1 MSYVHE
7 RSKRCDK
14 TETNLFSIPPTQASL
29 EKGRWIDYHPLSS
42 VGNDDGPITFLA
54 AGTEDYVDLSKTIL
68 FVEGKVVKADGTN
81 LSGDEQ
87 ANIAPVN
94 NFLHSLFKQVDV
106 YLNGKQVTP
115 AMETYA
121 YRAYLETL
129 LNYDVSAKE
138 SQLTSA
144 LYYKDT
150 AGEMDSNGSLPS
162 EKTITYAIAQN
173 TKAKDQPLTTS
184 TFKLQVPGSGN
195 QGFAKRHQF
204 IHDGKKFTLSGPVF
218 VDAFMSSRLLLNMVD
233 LKLILNRSSDQFCLM
248 DKNGDSLNAK
258 VKLTDVILKVRKV
271 KVSPTISMAHELTL
285 KKMAAVYP
293 IRRVECKTFVMAAN
307 IPNVRKDNIFT
318 GIIPKTFVF
327 GLVDAKAFSGDYDKN
342 PYNFEDYKV
351 TTVTLTANGEGLPFK
366 QLTLNYESN
375 KENFIQAYNTL
386 FSGTGKM
393 NYNTGLDISRKD
405 YPKGYTLYA
414 FDLTP
419 DMCGASPYF
428 NTIQRGSLTVDITFA
443 DAPSAQTFPAG
454 TTAPTAIAMVCYGDF
469 ENVIQIDS
477 ERNVIYD
484 MSS

>member
-7 RSKRCDK
+7 RSKQCGK
-14 TETNLFSIPPTQASL
+14 TETDLFSIPPTQASL

-42 VGNDDGPITFLA
+42 VENDDGPITFLA

-68 FVEGKVVKADGTN
+68 FVEGKVVKSDGTD
-81 LSGDEQ
+81 LGGATQS
-87 ANIAPVN
+87 NIAPVN
-94 NFLHSLFKQVDV
+94 DFLHSLFRQVDV

-115 AMETYA
+115 AMGTYA

-129 LNYDVSAKE
+129 LNYDVSAKG

-144 LYYKDT
+144 MYYKDT
-150 AGEMDSNGSLPS
+150 AGEMDSNGSLPV
-162 EKTITYAIAQN
+162 KKAISISGSSHN
-173 TKAKDQPLTTS
+173 FMTM
-184 TFKLQVPGSGN
+184 GSGN

-204 IHDGKKFTLSGPVF
+204 IQDGKKFTLSGPIF
-218 VDAFMSSRLLLNMVD
+218 VDAFMGSRLLLSMVD
-233 LKLILNRSSDQFCLM
+233 LKLILNRSSDKFCLM
-248 DKNGDSLNAK
+248 DTNTNSLNAK

-271 KVSPTISMAHELTL
+271 RVSPTVSMGHELAL
-285 KKMAAVYP
+285 KKMAAIYP
-293 IRRVECKTFVMAAN
+293 IRRVECKTFVMPGN
-307 IPNVRKDNIFT
+307 IPSVRKDNIFT
-318 GIIPKTFVF
+318 GNIPKTFVF
-327 GLVDAKAFSGDYDKN
+327 GLVDAKGFSGDYEKN
-342 PYNFEDYKV
+342 PYNFKDYGV
-351 TTVTLTANGEGLPFK
+351 TTVTLTVNGEELPFK
-366 QLTLNYESN
+366 QLTLNYEDN

-393 NYNTGLDISRKD
+393 NYNTGLDISRED

-419 DMCGASPYF
+419 DMCGSSPYF
-428 NTIQRGSLTVDITFA
+428 NTVQRGSLTVDITFA
-443 DAPSAQTFPAG
+443 NAPGAA
-454 TTAPTAIAMVCYGDF
+454 AIAMVCYGDF

>member
-7 RSKRCDK
+7 RSKRCGK
-14 TETNLFSIPPTQASL
+14 TETDLFSIPPTQASL

-42 VGNDDGPITFLA
+42 VENDDGPITFLA

-68 FVEGKVVKADGTN
+68 FVEGKVVKADGTD
-81 LSGDEQ
+81 LSGNGQ
-87 ANIAPVN
+87 SSIAPVN
-94 NFLHSLFKQVDV
+94 NFLHSLFRQVDV

-115 AMETYA
+115 AMGTYA

-129 LNYDVSAKE
+129 LNYDTSAKK

-144 LYYKDT
+144 MYYKDT
-150 AGEMDSNGSLPS
+150 AGEMVSTGSLPA
-162 EKTITYAIAQN
+162 EKALTGG
-173 TKAKDQPLTTS
+173 TKVMTA
-184 TFKLQVPGSGN
+184 GSGN

-204 IHDGKKFTLSGPVF
+204 IHDGKKFTMSGPVF
-218 VDAFMSSRLLLNMVD
+218 VDAFMGSRLMLNMVN
-233 LKLILNRSSDQFCLM
+233 LKLILNRSADQFCLM
-248 DKNGDSLNAK
+248 DKNGSPLNAK

-271 KVSPTISMAHELTL
+271 RVNPTVSMAHEVAL
-285 KKMAAVYP
+285 KKMAAIYP
-293 IRRVECKTFVMAAN
+293 IRRVECKTFVMPAN

-318 GIIPKTFVF
+318 GNIPKTFVF
-327 GLVDAKAFSGDYDKN
+327 GLLDAKGFSGDYMKN
-342 PYNFEDYKV
+342 PYNFENYKV
-351 TTVTLTANGEGLPFK
+351 TTVTLTVNGEELPFK
-366 QLTLNYESN
+366 QLTLNYETN

-393 NYNTGLDISRKD
+393 NYNTGLDISRED

-428 NTIQRGSLTVDITFA
+428 NAVQRGSLTVDITFA
-443 DAPSAQTFPAG
+443 DAPSTQTG
-454 TTAPTAIAMVCYGDF
+454 SSVGGTAPTAIAMVCYGDF

>member
-1 MSYVHE
+1 MHE
-7 RSKRCDK
+7 KSKQCGK
-14 TETNLFSIPPTQASL
+14 TETDLFTIPPTQTSL
-29 EKGRWIDYHPLSS
+29 EKARWIDYHPLSS
-42 VGNDDGPITFLA
+42 VENDDGPITFLA

-68 FVEGKVVKADGTN
+68 FVEGKVIKPDGTD
-81 LSGDEQ
+81 LSGNEQ
-87 ANIAPVN
+87 SSIAPVN

-115 AMETYA
+115 AMGTYA

-129 LNYDVSAKE
+129 LNYDVSSKG

-144 LYYKDT
+144 MYYKDT
-150 AGEMDSNGSLPS
+150 AGEMNSNGSLPVEETLS
-162 EKTITYAIAQN
+162 GKKVMSA
-173 TKAKDQPLTTS
+173 P
-184 TFKLQVPGSGN
+184 SGN

-204 IHDGKKFTLSGPVF
+204 IQDGKKFTLSGPVF
-218 VDAFMSSRLLLNMVD
+218 VDAFMGSRLLLNMVN
-233 LKLILNRSSDQFCLM
+233 LKLILNRSPNMFCLM
-248 DKNGDSLNAK
+248 DTNDAKVNAK

-271 KVSPTISMAHELTL
+271 RVSPTVSMAHELAL
-285 KKMAAVYP
+285 KKMAAIYP
-293 IRRVECKTFVMAAN
+293 IRRVECKTFVMPAN
-307 IPNVRKDNIFT
+307 IPSMRKDNIFT
-318 GIIPKTFVF
+318 GNIPKTFVF
-327 GLVDAKAFSGDYDKN
+327 GLVDAKGFSGDYENN
-342 PYNFEDYKV
+342 PYNFQHYKV
-351 TTVTLTANGEGLPFK
+351 TTVTLTVNGEELPFK
-366 QLTLNYESN
+366 QLTLNYEDN

-393 NYNTGLDISRKD
+393 NYNTGLDISRED

-428 NTIQRGSLTVDITFA
+428 NTVQRGSLTVDITFA
-443 DAPSAQTFPAG
+443 KAPSLQTNK
-454 TTAPTAIAMVCYGDF
+454 PTAIAMICYGDF

>member
-7 RSKRCDK
+7 KSKQCGK
-14 TETNLFSIPPTQASL
+14 TETDLFSIPPTQASL

-42 VGNDDGPITFLA
+42 V
-54 AGTEDYVDLSKTIL
+54 
-68 FVEGKVVKADGTN
+68 
-81 LSGDEQ
+81 
-87 ANIAPVN
+87 
-94 NFLHSLFKQVDV
+94 

-115 AMETYA
+115 AMGTYA

-129 LNYDVSAKE
+129 LNYDVSAKG

-144 LYYKDT
+144 MYYKDT
-150 AGEMDSNGSLPS
+150 AGEMENNGSLPVK
-162 EKTITYAIAQN
+162 KTINPNGDFMTR
-173 TKAKDQPLTTS
+173 
-184 TFKLQVPGSGN
+184 GSGN

-204 IHDGKKFTLSGPVF
+204 IQDGKKFTLSGPVF
-218 VDAFMSSRLLLNMVD
+218 VDAFMGSRLLLNMVD

-248 DKNGDSLNAK
+248 DKNSSSLKAK

-271 KVSPTISMAHELTL
+271 RVSPTVSMAHELAL
-285 KKMAAVYP
+285 KKMAAIYP
-293 IRRVECKTFVMAAN
+293 IRRVECKTFVMPAN

-318 GIIPKTFVF
+318 GNIPKTFVF
-327 GLVDAKAFSGDYDKN
+327 GLIDAKGFSGDYKKN
-342 PYNFEDYKV
+342 PYNFQNYKV
-351 TTVTLTANGEGLPFK
+351 TTVTLTVNGEELPFK
-366 QLTLNYESN
+366 QLTLNYEDN

-393 NYNTGLDISRKD
+393 NYNTGLDISRED

-428 NTIQRGSLTVDITFA
+428 NTVQRGSLTVDITFA
-443 DAPSAQTFPAG
+443 DAPSTQDG
-454 TTAPTAIAMVCYGDF
+454 SPTAIAMICYGDF

>member
-7 RSKRCDK
+7 KSKQCGK
-14 TETNLFSIPPTQASL
+14 TETDLFSIPPTQASL

-42 VGNDDGPITFLA
+42 VENDDGPITFLA

-81 LSGDEQ
+81 LSGNAQ
-87 ANIAPVN
+87 SSIAPVN
-94 NFLHSLFKQVDV
+94 NFLHSLFRQVDV

-115 AMETYA
+115 AMGTYA

-129 LNYDVSAKE
+129 LNYDVSSKG

-144 LYYKDT
+144 MYYKDT
-150 AGEMDSNGSLPS
+150 AGEMENNGSLPVK
-162 EKTITYAIAQN
+162 KTINGTG
-173 TKAKDQPLTTS
+173 DFMTS
-184 TFKLQVPGSGN
+184 GSGN

-204 IHDGKKFTLSGPVF
+204 IQDGKKFTLSGPVF
-218 VDAFMSSRLLLNMVD
+218 VDAFMGSRLLLNMVD

-248 DKNGDSLNAK
+248 DKNSSSLKAK

-271 KVSPTISMAHELTL
+271 RVSPTVSMAHELAL
-285 KKMAAVYP
+285 KKMAAIYP
-293 IRRVECKTFVMAAN
+293 IRRVECKTFVMPAN

-318 GIIPKTFVF
+318 GNIPKTFVF
-327 GLVDAKAFSGDYDKN
+327 GLVDAKGFSGDYKKN
-342 PYNFEDYKV
+342 PYNFQNYKV
-351 TTVTLTANGEGLPFK
+351 TTVTLTVNGEELPFK
-366 QLTLNYESN
+366 QLTLNYEDN

-393 NYNTGLDISRKD
+393 NYNTGLDISRED

-419 DMCGASPYF
+419 DMCGTSPYF
-428 NTIQRGSLTVDITFA
+428 NTVQRGSLTVDITFA
-443 DAPSAQTFPAG
+443 DAPSTQDG
-454 TTAPTAIAMVCYGDF
+454 NPTAIAMICYGDF
-469 ENVIQIDS
+469 ENVIQTDS

>member
-7 RSKRCDK
+7 KSKQCGK
-14 TETNLFSIPPTQASL
+14 TETDLFTIPPTQASL

-42 VGNDDGPITFLA
+42 VENDDGPITFLA

-81 LSGDEQ
+81 LGGNEQ
-87 ANIAPVN
+87 SNVAPVN

-115 AMETYA
+115 AMGTYA

-129 LNYDVSAKE
+129 LNYDTSPKG

-144 LYYKDT
+144 MYYKDT
-150 AGEMDSNGSLPS
+150 AGEMESTGSLPTKKAVS
-162 EKTITYAIAQN
+162 TYGDYMTA
-173 TKAKDQPLTTS
+173 
-184 TFKLQVPGSGN
+184 GSGN

-204 IHDGKKFTLSGPVF
+204 RQDGKKFTLSGPVF
-218 VDAFMSSRLLLNMVD
+218 VDAFMGSRLLLNMVD

-248 DKNGDSLNAK
+248 DKNGTGSVLNAK

-271 KVSPTISMAHELTL
+271 RVSPTVSMGHELAL
-285 KKMAAVYP
+285 KKMAAIYP
-293 IRRVECKTFVMAAN
+293 IRRVECKTFVMPAN
-307 IPNVRKDNIFT
+307 IPSVRKDNIFT
-318 GIIPKTFVF
+318 GNIPKTFVF
-327 GLVDAKAFSGDYDKN
+327 GLTDAKGFSGDYGNN
-342 PYNFEDYKV
+342 PYNFQNYKV
-351 TTVTLTANGEGLPFK
+351 TTVTLTVNGEELPFK
-366 QLTLNYESN
+366 QLTLNYAKN

-393 NYNTGLDISRKD
+393 NYNTGLDISRED

-419 DMCGASPYF
+419 DMCGSSPYF
-428 NTIQRGSLTVDITFA
+428 NTVQRGSLTVDITFA
-443 DAPSAQTFPAG
+443 DAPSAQDYPTG
-454 TTAPTAIAMVCYGDF
+454 VTAPAAIAMVCYGDF

>member
-7 RSKRCDK
+7 RSKQCGK
-14 TETNLFSIPPTQASL
+14 TETDLFSIPPTQASL

-42 VGNDDGPITFLA
+42 VENDDGPITFLA

-68 FVEGKVVKADGTN
+68 FVEGKVVKSDNTD
-81 LSGDEQ
+81 LSGGEQ
-87 ANIAPVN
+87 SSIAPVN
-94 NFLHSLFKQVDV
+94 NFLHSLFRQVDV

-115 AMETYA
+115 AMGTYA

-129 LNYDVSAKE
+129 LNYDVSSKG

-144 LYYKDT
+144 MYYKDT
-150 AGEMDSNGSLPS
+150 AGEMGSTGSLPS
-162 EKTITYAIAQN
+162 EKTLSYMASKNAQ
-173 TKAKDQPLTTS
+173 TLS
-184 TFKLQVPGSGN
+184 TQKVTVPGSGN

-204 IHDGKKFTLSGPVF
+204 IQNGKKFTLSGPVF
-218 VDAFMSSRLLLNMVD
+218 VDAFMGSRLLLNMVD
-233 LKLILNRSSDQFCLM
+233 LKLILNRSSDKFCLM
-248 DKNGDSLNAK
+248 DKNGSVLNAK

-271 KVSPTISMAHELTL
+271 KVSPTVSMGHELAL
-285 KKMAAVYP
+285 KKMPAIYP
-293 IRRVECKTFVMAAN
+293 IRRVECKTFVMPAN
-307 IPNVRKDNIFT
+307 IPSVRKDNIFT
-318 GIIPKTFVF
+318 GNIPKTFVF
-327 GLVDAKAFSGDYDKN
+327 GLVDAKGFSGDYGKN
-342 PYNFEDYKV
+342 PYNFRNYKV
-351 TTVTLTANGEGLPFK
+351 TTVTLTVNGEELPFK
-366 QLTLNYESN
+366 QLTLNYEDN

-393 NYNTGLDISRKD
+393 NFNTGLDISRED

-419 DMCGASPYF
+419 DMCGSSPYF
-428 NTIQRGSLTVDITFA
+428 NTVQRGSLTVDITFA
-443 DAPSAQTFPAG
+443 EAPSTQDGAPA
-454 TTAPTAIAMVCYGDF
+454 AIAMVCYGDF

>member
-42 VGNDDGPITFLA
+42 VGNDDRPITFLA

-115 AMETYA
+115 AMGTYA

-138 SQLTSA
+138 SQLTLA

-162 EKTITYAIAQN
+162 EKTITYATAQ
-173 TKAKDQPLTTS
+173 KGKDTRSDLATS
-184 TFKLQVPGSGN
+184 TFKLPVPGSGN

-204 IHDGKKFTLSGPVF
+204 IHDGKKFTLAGPVF
-218 VDAFMSSRLLLNMVD
+218 VDAFMGSRLLLNMVD

-248 DKNGDSLNAK
+248 DKNSNSLNAK

-271 KVSPTISMAHELTL
+271 KVSPTVSMAHELAL
-285 KKMAAVYP
+285 KKMPAIYP
-293 IRRVECKTFVMAAN
+293 IWRVECKTFVMAAN
-307 IPNVRKDNIFT
+307 IPNVRKDNVFT

-327 GLVDAKAFSGDYDKN
+327 GLTDAKAFSGDYEKN

-351 TTVTLTANGEGLPFK
+351 TTVTLTANGEELPFK

-428 NTIQRGSLTVDITFA
+428 NTIQGGSLTVDITFA
-443 DAPSAQTFPAG
+443 DTPSAQTFPAG

>member
-7 RSKRCDK
+7 KSKQCGK
-14 TETNLFSIPPTQASL
+14 TETDLFTIPPTQTSL

-42 VGNDDGPITFLA
+42 VENDDGPITFLA

-81 LSGDEQ
+81 LSGNEQ
-87 ANIAPVN
+87 SNIAPVN

-115 AMETYA
+115 AMGTYA

-129 LNYDVSAKE
+129 LNYDVSAKG

-144 LYYKDT
+144 MYYKDT
-150 AGEMDSNGSLPS
+150 AGEMESTGSLPS
-162 EKTITYAIAQN
+162 EKTITYATAQKGK
-173 TKAKDQPLTTS
+173 TSQQDLATS
-184 TFKLQVPGSGN
+184 TFKLPVPGSGN

-204 IHDGKKFTLSGPVF
+204 IQNGKKFTLSGPVF
-218 VDAFMSSRLLLNMVD
+218 VDAFMGSRLLLNLVD

-248 DKNGDSLNAK
+248 DKNGNPLNAK
-258 VKLTDVILKVRKV
+258 VRLTDVILKVRKV
-271 KVSPTISMAHELTL
+271 RVSPTVSMAHELAL
-285 KKMAAVYP
+285 KKMAAIYP
-293 IRRVECKTFVMAAN
+293 IRRVECKTFVMPAN

-318 GIIPKTFVF
+318 GNIPKTFVF
-327 GLVDAKAFSGDYDKN
+327 GLTDAKGFSGDYSRN

-351 TTVTLTANGEGLPFK
+351 TTVTLTVNSEELPFK
-366 QLTLNYESN
+366 QVTLNYEDN
-375 KENFIQAYNTL
+375 KENFIQAYSTL

-393 NYNTGLDISRKD
+393 NYNTGLDISRED

-419 DMCGASPYF
+419 DMCGSSPYF
-428 NTIQRGSLTVDITFA
+428 NTVQRGSLTVDITFA
-443 DAPSAQTFPAG
+443 DAPGAQTFPAG
-454 TTAPTAIAMVCYGDF
+454 VTAPSAIAMVCYGDF

>member
-7 RSKRCDK
+7 KSKQCGK
-14 TETNLFSIPPTQASL
+14 TETDLFSIPPTQASL

-42 VGNDDGPITFLA
+42 VENDDGPITFLA

-68 FVEGKVVKADGTN
+68 FVEGKVVKSDSTD
-81 LSGDEQ
+81 LSGGNQ
-87 ANIAPVN
+87 SNVAPVN
-94 NFLHSLFKQVDV
+94 NFLHSLFRQVDV

-115 AMETYA
+115 AMGTYA

-129 LNYDVSAKE
+129 LNYDVSSKG

-144 LYYKDT
+144 MYYKDT
-150 AGEMDSNGSLPS
+150 AGEMESSGSLPVK
-162 EKTITYAIAQN
+162 KT
-173 TKAKDQPLTTS
+173 
-184 TFKLQVPGSGN
+184 LQVSSVDNDFMTRGSGN

-204 IHDGKKFTLSGPVF
+204 IQDGKKFTLSGPIF
-218 VDAFMSSRLLLNMVD
+218 ADAFMGSRLLLNMVD
-233 LKLILNRSSDQFCLM
+233 LKLILNRSSDKFCLM
-248 DKNGDSLNAK
+248 DKNTNPLNAK

-271 KVSPTISMAHELTL
+271 RVSPTVSMGHELAL
-285 KKMAAVYP
+285 KKMAAIYP
-293 IRRVECKTFVMAAN
+293 IRRVECKTFVMPAN
-307 IPNVRKDNIFT
+307 IPSVRKDNIFT
-318 GIIPKTFVF
+318 GNIPKTFVF
-327 GLVDAKAFSGDYDKN
+327 GLVDARGFSGDYGNN
-342 PYNFEDYKV
+342 PYNFQNYKV
-351 TTVTLTANGEGLPFK
+351 TTVTLTVNGEELPFK
-366 QLTLNYESN
+366 QLTLNYEDN

-393 NYNTGLDISRKD
+393 NYNTGLDISRED

-419 DMCGASPYF
+419 DMCGSSPYF
-428 NTIQRGSLTVDITFA
+428 NTVQRGSLTVDITFA
-443 DAPSAQTFPAG
+443 EAPSAQDDTSK
-454 TTAPTAIAMVCYGDF
+454 TTAIAMICYGDF

>member
-7 RSKRCDK
+7 RSKQCGK
-14 TETNLFSIPPTQASL
+14 TETDLFSIPPTQASL

-42 VGNDDGPITFLA
+42 VENDDGPITFLA

-68 FVEGKVVKADGTN
+68 FVEGKVVKSDGADLNGN
-81 LSGDEQ
+81 EQ
-87 ANIAPVN
+87 SNVAPVN
-94 NFLHSLFKQVDV
+94 NFLHSLFRQVDV

-115 AMETYA
+115 AMGTYA

-129 LNYDVSAKE
+129 LNYDVSSKG

-144 LYYKDT
+144 MYYKDT
-150 AGEMDSNGSLPS
+150 AGEMESNGSLPV
-162 EKTITYAIAQN
+162 KKAITVSGSSHN
-173 TKAKDQPLTTS
+173 FMTM
-184 TFKLQVPGSGN
+184 GSGN

-204 IHDGKKFTLSGPVF
+204 IQDGKKFTLSGPIF
-218 VDAFMSSRLLLNMVD
+218 VDAFMGSRLLLSMVD
-233 LKLILNRSSDQFCLM
+233 LKLILNRSSDKFCLM
-248 DKNGDSLNAK
+248 DTNTNSLNAK

-271 KVSPTISMAHELTL
+271 RVSPTVSMGHELAL
-285 KKMAAVYP
+285 KKMAAIYP
-293 IRRVECKTFVMAAN
+293 IRRVECKTFVMPGN
-307 IPNVRKDNIFT
+307 IPSVRKDNIFT
-318 GIIPKTFVF
+318 GNIPKTFVF
-327 GLVDAKAFSGDYDKN
+327 GLVDAKGFSGDYKKN
-342 PYNFEDYKV
+342 PYNFKNYKV
-351 TTVTLTANGEGLPFK
+351 TTVTLTVNGEELPFK
-366 QLTLNYESN
+366 QLTLNYKEN
-375 KENFIQAYNTL
+375 KESFIQAYNTL

-419 DMCGASPYF
+419 DMCGSSPYF
-428 NTIQRGSLTVDITFA
+428 NTVQRGSLTVDITFA
-443 DAPSAQTFPAG
+443 DPPG
-454 TTAPTAIAMVCYGDF
+454 GEAIAMVCYGDF

>member
-7 RSKRCDK
+7 KSKRCGK
-14 TETNLFSIPPTQASL
+14 TETDLFSILPTQASL

-42 VGNDDGPITFLA
+42 VENDDGPITFLA

-81 LSGDEQ
+81 LSGNEQ
-87 ANIAPVN
+87 SDIAPIN

-115 AMETYA
+115 AMGTYA

-129 LNYDVSAKE
+129 LNYDVSAKG

-144 LYYKDT
+144 MYYKDT
-150 AGEMDSNGSLPS
+150 AGEMESTGSLPA
-162 EKTITYAIAQN
+162 KKAISLNGDFMTA
-173 TKAKDQPLTTS
+173 
-184 TFKLQVPGSGN
+184 GSGN
-195 QGFAKRHQF
+195 QGFAKRHQL

-218 VDAFMSSRLLLNMVD
+218 VDAFMGSRLLLNMVD
-233 LKLILNRSSDQFCLM
+233 LKLILNRSLDQFCLM
-248 DKNGDSLNAK
+248 DKNTNVLNAK

-271 KVSPTISMAHELTL
+271 KVSPTVSMGHELAL
-285 KKMAAVYP
+285 KKMAAIYP
-293 IRRVECKTFVMAAN
+293 IRRVECKTFVMPAN
-307 IPNVRKDNIFT
+307 IPSVRKDNIFT
-318 GIIPKTFVF
+318 GNIPKTFVF
-327 GLVDAKAFSGDYDKN
+327 GLTDAKGFSGDYGKN
-342 PYNFEDYKV
+342 PYNFVDYKV
-351 TTVTLTANGEGLPFK
+351 TTVTLTVNGEELPFK
-366 QLTLNYESN
+366 QLTLNYEKN

-393 NYNTGLDISRKD
+393 NYNIGLDISRED

-428 NTIQRGSLTVDITFA
+428 NTVQRGSLTVDITFA
-443 DAPSAQTFPAG
+443 NAPSAQT
-454 TTAPTAIAMVCYGDF
+454 
-469 ENVIQIDS
+469 
-477 ERNVIYD
+477 
-484 MSS
+484 

>member
-1 MSYVHE
+1 M
-7 RSKRCDK
+7 R
-14 TETNLFSIPPTQASL
+14 
-29 EKGRWIDYHPLSS
+29 
-42 VGNDDGPITFLA
+42 
-54 AGTEDYVDLSKTIL
+54 
-68 FVEGKVVKADGTN
+68 
-81 LSGDEQ
+81 
-87 ANIAPVN
+87 
-94 NFLHSLFKQVDV
+94 
-106 YLNGKQVTP
+106 
-115 AMETYA
+115 
-121 YRAYLETL
+121 
-129 LNYDVSAKE
+129 
-138 SQLTSA
+138 
-144 LYYKDT
+144 
-150 AGEMDSNGSLPS
+150 
-162 EKTITYAIAQN
+162 
-173 TKAKDQPLTTS
+173 
-184 TFKLQVPGSGN
+184 
-195 QGFAKRHQF
+195 
-204 IHDGKKFTLSGPVF
+204 
-218 VDAFMSSRLLLNMVD
+218 
-233 LKLILNRSSDQFCLM
+233 
-248 DKNGDSLNAK
+248 K

-271 KVSPTISMAHELTL
+271 KVSPTVSMAHELAL
-285 KKMAAVYP
+285 KKMPAIYP

-307 IPNVRKDNIFT
+307 IPNVRKDNVFT

-327 GLVDAKAFSGDYDKN
+327 GLLQMLRLLAEIMEKN

-351 TTVTLTANGEGLPFK
+351 TTVTLTANGEELPFK

>member
-14 TETNLFSIPPTQASL
+14 TETDLFSVPPMQASL

-42 VGNDDGPITFLA
+42 VENDDGPITFLA

-81 LSGDEQ
+81 LSGNEQ
-87 ANIAPVN
+87 SNIAPVN

-115 AMETYA
+115 AMGTYA

-150 AGEMDSNGSLPS
+150 AGEMDNNGSLPVK
-162 EKTITYAIAQN
+162 KTITGSGDFM
-173 TKAKDQPLTTS
+173 TM
-184 TFKLQVPGSGN
+184 GSGN

-204 IHDGKKFTLSGPVF
+204 IQDGKKFTLSGPVF
-218 VDAFMSSRLLLNMVD
+218 VDAFMGSRLLLNMVD
-233 LKLILNRSSDQFCLM
+233 LKLILNRCSDQFCLM
-248 DKNGDSLNAK
+248 DTNDSLLNAK

-271 KVSPTISMAHELTL
+271 RVSPTVSMGHELAL
-285 KKMAAVYP
+285 KKMAAIYP
-293 IRRVECKTFVMAAN
+293 IRRVECKTFVMPAN

-318 GIIPKTFVF
+318 GNIPKTFVF
-327 GLVDAKAFSGDYDKN
+327 GLTDAKGFSGDYKKN
-342 PYNFEDYKV
+342 PYNFKDYKV
-351 TTVTLTANGEGLPFK
+351 TTVTLTVNGEELPFK
-366 QLTLNYESN
+366 QLTLNYAKN
-375 KENFIQAYNTL
+375 KENFIQAYSTL

-393 NYNTGLDISRKD
+393 NHNTGLDISRKD

-428 NTIQRGSLTVDITFA
+428 NTVQRGSLTVDITFT
-443 DAPSAQTFPAG
+443 DAPSAQDYPTG
-454 TTAPTAIAMVCYGDF
+454 VTAPTAIAMVCYGDF

>member
-7 RSKRCDK
+7 RSKQCGK
-14 TETNLFSIPPTQASL
+14 TETDLFSIPPTQASL

-42 VGNDDGPITFLA
+42 VENDDGPITFLA

-68 FVEGKVVKADGTN
+68 FVEGKVVKSDGTD
-81 LSGDEQ
+81 LDSGNQ
-87 ANIAPVN
+87 SNIAPVN
-94 NFLHSLFKQVDV
+94 NFLHSLFRQVDV

-115 AMETYA
+115 AMGTYA

-129 LNYDVSAKE
+129 LNYDVSAKG

-144 LYYKDT
+144 MYYKDT
-150 AGEMDSNGSLPS
+150 AGEMESSGSLPV
-162 EKTITYAIAQN
+162 KKAISISGSSHN
-173 TKAKDQPLTTS
+173 FMTM
-184 TFKLQVPGSGN
+184 GSGN

-204 IHDGKKFTLSGPVF
+204 IQDGKKFTMSGPIF
-218 VDAFMSSRLLLNMVD
+218 VDAFMGSRLLLSMVD
-233 LKLILNRSSDQFCLM
+233 LKLILNRSSDKFCLM
-248 DKNGDSLNAK
+248 DTSSTALGAK
-258 VKLTDVILKVRKV
+258 VKLTDVILKGRKV
-271 KVSPTISMAHELTL
+271 RVSSTVSMGHELAL
-285 KKMAAVYP
+285 KKMAAIYP
-293 IRRVECKTFVMAAN
+293 IRRVECKTFVMPGN
-307 IPNVRKDNIFT
+307 IPSVRKDNIFT
-318 GIIPKTFVF
+318 GNIPKTFVF
-327 GLVDAKAFSGDYDKN
+327 GLVDAKGFSGDYEKN
-342 PYNFEDYKV
+342 PYNFQNYKV
-351 TTVTLTANGEGLPFK
+351 TTVTLTVNGEELPFK
-366 QLTLNYESN
+366 QLTLNYEDN

-419 DMCGASPYF
+419 DMCGSSPYF
-428 NTIQRGSLTVDITFA
+428 NTVQRGSLTVDITFA
-443 DAPSAQTFPAG
+443 EALGAA
-454 TTAPTAIAMVCYGDF
+454 AIAMVCYGDF